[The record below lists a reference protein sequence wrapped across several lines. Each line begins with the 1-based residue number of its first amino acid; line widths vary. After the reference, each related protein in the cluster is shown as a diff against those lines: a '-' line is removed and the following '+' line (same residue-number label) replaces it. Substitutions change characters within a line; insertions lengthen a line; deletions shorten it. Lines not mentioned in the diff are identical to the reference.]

1 MSIAHKTRVDIGL
14 YLRVMLEYERKA
26 SGFLLVP
33 KLGNVLEKFCMSNG
47 DTIRY
52 NTKTNEFGM
61 LSKDGIIRT
70 YYKPERGIDYFNE
83 QH

>member
-1 MSIAHKTRVDIGL
+1 
-14 YLRVMLEYERKA
+14 MLD
-26 SGFLLVP
+26 L
-33 KLGNVLEKFCMSNG
+33 KLDNVLEKMRMSNG

-52 NTKTNEFGM
+52 NTKTNKFGV
-61 LSKDGIIRT
+61 LSNDGIIRT